1 MMTALSGAFAL
12 LVALAPRALQQAPL
26 ALPVSEAAPSAQR
39 APDGAAAEAPAKVPF
54 GVGERA
60 VYDVRFGPL
69 KVGSGSMEVSGVEN
83 VRGREAYRTSLKI
96 KGGTFFYKVNDLFE
110 SWIDTRSLASL
121 RFHQDQEEGGRD
133 REKVFEIFP
142 ERQMYKENDKPEKPS
157 VRQPLDDG
165 SFLYFVRT
173 VPLEVGQTYRFDRY
187 FRPDRNPVT
196 LRVLRKE
203 RIKVPAGEF
212 DAVVV
217 QPVIKT
223 KGIFSENGEAQVW
236 LTDDERR
243 IMLQMKSKLSFGSLN
258 LYLRSYRPPAEGTAS
273 PGPG

>member
-12 LVALAPRALQQAPL
+12 IAALSPLALQQAPI
-26 ALPVSEAAPSAQR
+26 AVPVSEAAASAQR
-39 APDGAAAEAPAKVPF
+39 VAETASGAERAKVPF

-60 VYDVRFGPL
+60 DYDVKFGPL
-69 KVGSGSMEVSGVEN
+69 KVGSGSMQVSGIES

-133 REKVFEIFP
+133 REKLFEIFP
-142 ERQMYKENDKPEKPS
+142 ERQVYKENDKPEKPS
-157 VRQPLDDG
+157 VSQPLDDG

-173 VPLEVGQTYRFDRY
+173 VPLEVGQTYHFDRY

-196 LRVLRKE
+196 IRVLRKE

-212 DAVVV
+212 NAVVV

-236 LTDDERR
+236 LTDDDRR

-258 LYLRSYRPPAEGTAS
+258 LYLRSYRPPSEGTGS